1 MPHRPTTRYG
11 LSSSA
16 FVVIGDINEKQGI
29 EVAKELRR
37 VSGSRLWVLQV
48 FRRCV
53 PPARG

>member
-1 MPHRPTTRYG
+1 MHATPANNSRYD

-37 VSGSRLWVLQV
+37 VSGSRL
-48 FRRCV
+48 
-53 PPARG
+53 

>member
-37 VSGSRLWVLQV
+37 VSGSRL
-48 FRRCV
+48 
-53 PPARG
+53 